1 MGPTSVRYV
10 NAIARRGRNR
20 GATGHAHARPSE
32 FFAACCPGRAL
43 FEREDAMAPAA
54 SNLATLPATARALIA
69 QIIGIP
75 RDRVVGSAALS
86 ADLGATSLDAVE
98 IVMAMEDEFEIEI
111 SDDHAAGV
119 VTVDDLESLI
129 LRLRAARR
137 PPVAA

>member
-1 MGPTSVRYV
+1 
-10 NAIARRGRNR
+10 
-20 GATGHAHARPSE
+20 
-32 FFAACCPGRAL
+32 
-43 FEREDAMAPAA
+43 MAPAA

-75 RDRVVGSAALS
+75 CDRVVGSAALS
-86 ADLGATSLDAVE
+86 ADLGATSLDSIE

>member
-1 MGPTSVRYV
+1 
-10 NAIARRGRNR
+10 
-20 GATGHAHARPSE
+20 
-32 FFAACCPGRAL
+32 
-43 FEREDAMAPAA
+43 MAPAA

-86 ADLGATSLDAVE
+86 ADLGATSLNSVE